1 MALEGTYPIMID
13 GELAGKLTVT
23 AQGARTVFDA
33 VCRPLAG
40 IVRISVYGGGREG
53 TLGVLAPDGEH
64 FGLHKIFSR
73 TELKAFP
80 VEIESVER
88 SGLQRP
94 AMPEP
99 AADPDAAPVP
109 EESPELPAPVPR
121 EPEPEEGTPAMVPAE
136 ERQESEKED
145 DLFWYS
151 SPDGALVCFDGTRSL
166 IALPVGDDRIPEGVG
181 GERRIVEG
189 KEYLVYKTKNGRIIH

>member
-23 AQGARTVFDA
+23 AQGVRTVFDA

-53 TLGVLAPDGEH
+53 ALGVLAPDGER
-64 FGLHKIFSR
+64 FGLHKALSR

-80 VEIESVER
+80 AEIESVER

-94 AMPEP
+94 AIPE
-99 AADPDAAPVP
+99 AAAEPDAELVP
-109 EESPELPAPVPR
+109 EESPELPAPVPE
-121 EPEPEEGTPAMVPAE
+121 EPTPEEQPQEDEETPKAE
-136 ERQESEKED
+136 EDD

-166 IALPVGDDRIPEGVG
+166 IALPVGDARIPEGFG

-189 KEYLVYKTKNGRIIH
+189 REYLVYKTKNGKIVH